1 MEGGLRLG
9 GSTWGLLASA
19 PATHP
24 ASFLQDL
31 CPIKSPSAPVNFLG
45 WPLLLLL
52 FIYFWVPWVFVAARG
67 LSLVAASGGYYSLW
81 FMGFSLWWLLLLWS
95 TVSRHMGFSSCALWA
110 LSREASLV
118 VVPRLSCSVA
128 CGIFLDQGSNPCP
141 LPWQADSYPLRHE
154 GSPLERP

>member
-9 GSTWGLLASA
+9 GSTWSLLVSA

-52 FIYFWVPWVFVAARG
+52 FIYFWVPWIFVAARG
-67 LSLVAASGGYYSLW
+67 LSLVAASRGYYSLW
-81 FMGFSLWWLLLLWS
+81 FMGF
-95 TVSRHMGFSSCALWA
+95 RYGGFSYCGAWSQGTWA
-110 LSREASLV
+110 SV
-118 VVPRLSCSVA
+118 VVA
-128 CGIFLDQGSNPCP
+128 CGL
-141 LPWQADSYPLRHE
+141 
-154 GSPLERP
+154 

>member
-1 MEGGLRLG
+1 MEVCAQSGTARKSGRIRIEMTVTGRYFPRDLQVTAAPPQDTHAHHLFSLSPEQAGLLSVQKAGPCLRLTEGGLRLG

-52 FIYFWVPWVFVAARG
+52 LFIYFWVPWIFVAA
-67 LSLVAASGGYYSLW
+67 
-81 FMGFSLWWLLLLWS
+81 
-95 TVSRHMGFSSCALWA
+95 
-110 LSREASLV
+110 
-118 VVPRLSCSVA
+118 
-128 CGIFLDQGSNPCP
+128 
-141 LPWQADSYPLRHE
+141 
-154 GSPLERP
+154 